1 MKKFISQRVNKI
13 NQKKKKNPKKNKLG
27 KFQNIFNVLKKKIRT
42 EITDHLEIKDNKNN
56 PSQKSMNLVKMVF
69 N

>member
-1 MKKFISQRVNKI
+1 MKKFISQRINKI
-13 NQKKKKNPKKNKLG
+13 NNNKKKNPKKNKLG

>member
-13 NQKKKKNPKKNKLG
+13 NNNKKKNPKKNKLG